1 LGERFHA
8 DDRREAVIAP
18 GMTPITCS
26 TPGPHFGLGAVFRPL
41 DFIDNPA
48 IGSGVIDAK
57 LRPRS
62 ARTVRF
68 GQVDDDRAPIP
79 DSAQGLPAVGSLL

>member
-1 LGERFHA
+1 MARDALQPLRLRVA
-8 DDRREAVIAP
+8 CDR
-18 GMTPITCS
+18 GK
-26 TPGPHFGLGAVFRPL
+26 
-41 DFIDNPA
+41 
-48 IGSGVIDAK
+48 VIDAK

-79 DSAQGLPAVGSLL
+79 DSAQGLPAVGSSLWQRAAQSFR